1 MSRHLI
7 KLIKKIPPWWKYN
20 PPIINF
26 GSTNKFP
33 TSLWLSENYDQYYF
47 DLDDNGHDL
56 SHDEKD
62 GLHHLHHRNHDHRH
76 GELEGDEDDFEGD
89 GDGDGD
95 GDDCKDEY
103 NVMTMIHVADHDFRV
118 CMKDMAF
125 SIVWRVMVTMMMMM
139 LFVMLTMVRWVMVT
153 MKMMLLAM
161 LTMVWWWMW

>member
-1 MSRHLI
+1 MLRHLI

-76 GELEGDEDDFEGD
+76 GELEGDKGDEDDFEG
-89 GDGDGD
+89 
-95 GDDCKDEY
+95 
-103 NVMTMIHVADHDFRV
+103 
-118 CMKDMAF
+118 
-125 SIVWRVMVTMMMMM
+125 
-139 LFVMLTMVRWVMVT
+139 
-153 MKMMLLAM
+153 
-161 LTMVWWWMW
+161 